1 MGPITVRAARP
12 GDFAA
17 VATLLAELGRPAVL
31 GGPDED
37 RYRGRY
43 VAWLADPDRYLFVAE
58 DGDVVIGL
66 VDMAIVPRL
75 NFLAPQAWIPDL
87 VVTRGARGRGAG
99 AALLVRAEEAARERG
114 AWAVRLESANWR
126 ARAHAFYLREGYSD
140 DAKSFDK
147 ALAELGWA
155 PPTGPEG

>member
-1 MGPITVRAARP
+1 M
-12 GDFAA
+12 
-17 VATLLAELGRPAVL
+17 
-31 GGPDED
+31 
-37 RYRGRY
+37 
-43 VAWLADPDRYLFVAE
+43 
-58 DGDVVIGL
+58 IGL

-155 PPTGPEG
+155 PPTGPEELNAPGHPGAVIAARSRSPFAAIRPRSPARGIHGRWSSSKR